1 MSPFFMYIKTKTTNT
16 RTKNEGEV
24 QGAQKAQ
31 GCQTSQKTHEARV
44 SCGKH
49 EEKGNL
55 LQMQKVTTNKA
66 TISKA
71 TISKVI

>member
-1 MSPFFMYIKTKTTNT
+1 MSPFFMYIKTKTTNK
-16 RTKNEGEV
+16 RPENEGEV